1 MQRFQKGQH
10 WRTCFFFKVVFEKEL
25 DLTNVPETLKDE
37 LKQVQSVEVD
47 EFLMKLKWGRFW
59 WTESP
64 PKSAQKS
71 TRESRP
77 TQKKA
82 LESKCT
88 LLSAQK
94 SALIFRLAPKRAQE
108 IAQKS
113 KTLKKALKR
122 VGFSR
127 KCSGEWVIQKW
138 GALKRVCY
146 S

>member
-1 MQRFQKGQH
+1 MAKITCDSGATRLNLQKLQRQLYADA
-10 WRTCFFFKVVFEKEL
+10 CI
-25 DLTNVPETLKDE
+25 TL
-37 LKQVQSVEVD
+37 
-47 EFLMKLKWGRFW
+47 RFW

-64 PKSAQKS
+64 LKSPQKSA
-71 TRESRP
+71 RESKP

-88 LLSAQK
+88 LMSPQK
-94 SALIFRLAPKRAQE
+94 RAPIFCLAPKRAQE

-122 VGFSR
+122 VGFSN
-127 KCSGEWVIQKW
+127 KCSGECVIQKR
-138 GALKRVCY
+138 AVLKRVCY

>member
-1 MQRFQKGQH
+1 MP
-10 WRTCFFFKVVFEKEL
+10 TSL
-25 DLTNVPETLKDE
+25 PSIM
-37 LKQVQSVEVD
+37 KQVCNIKEVPSD
-47 EFLMKLKWGRFW
+47 SSHYALPVTLRFW

-71 TRESRP
+71 TQKSRP

-88 LLSAQK
+88 RLSAQK
-94 SALIFRLAPKRAQE
+94 SALETSIAQTRAQK
-108 IAQKS
+108 IALKS
-113 KTLKKALKR
+113 KSLKRVLKR

-127 KCSGEWVIQKW
+127 KCSGEWVIQKR

>member
-1 MQRFQKGQH
+1 MVVIMRRMFVGKNGSNINRGQADA
-10 WRTCFFFKVVFEKEL
+10 L
-25 DLTNVPETLKDE
+25 
-37 LKQVQSVEVD
+37 
-47 EFLMKLKWGRFW
+47 RFW

-64 PKSAQKS
+64 LKSPQKSA
-71 TRESRP
+71 RESRP

-82 LESKCT
+82 LESKST
-88 LLSAQK
+88 LLSPQK
-94 SALIFRLAPKRAQE
+94 RAPIFCLAPKRAQE

-122 VGFSR
+122 VGFSN
-127 KCSGEWVIQKW
+127 KCSGECVIQKR

>member
-1 MQRFQKGQH
+1 MYVGKIQLFTKYN
-10 WRTCFFFKVVFEKEL
+10 VLEL
-25 DLTNVPETLKDE
+25 CNTL
-37 LKQVQSVEVD
+37 
-47 EFLMKLKWGRFW
+47 RFW
-59 WTESP
+59 WTKSP

-113 KTLKKALKR
+113 KTLKKAPKR

-127 KCSGEWVIQKW
+127 KCSGECVIQKR

>member
-1 MQRFQKGQH
+1 MKTNISENLYDFASFQAGDLRGHMQSNIWENR
-10 WRTCFFFKVVFEKEL
+10 
-25 DLTNVPETLKDE
+25 
-37 LKQVQSVEVD
+37 
-47 EFLMKLKWGRFW
+47 GRLW

-71 TRESRP
+71 TRESRS
-77 TQKKA
+77 TQKSA

-88 LLSAQK
+88 LESAQR
-94 SALIFRLAPKRAQE
+94 SAQTSSTDQTRAQK

-113 KTLKKALKR
+113 KTLKKVLKR
-122 VGFSR
+122 VGYSN
-127 KCSGEWVIQKW
+127 KCSGECVIQKR

>member
-1 MQRFQKGQH
+1 MRRRRVTRHVSNHLRSIGPNTLNLSTAIWTFKIICNDLLLTIIGQ
-10 WRTCFFFKVVFEKEL
+10 L
-25 DLTNVPETLKDE
+25 DPAL
-37 LKQVQSVEVD
+37 
-47 EFLMKLKWGRFW
+47 RFW

-64 PKSAQKS
+64 LKSPHGSA
-71 TRESRP
+71 RASRP
-77 TQKKA
+77 TQQRA

-88 LLSAQK
+88 LLSPQK
-94 SALIFRLAPKRAQE
+94 RAPIFGLAPKRAQE

-122 VGFSR
+122 VGFSN
-127 KCSGEWVIQKW
+127 KCSGECVIQKR

>member
-1 MQRFQKGQH
+1 MFVLRSGLRFSFRALEVPKP
-10 WRTCFFFKVVFEKEL
+10 RVRKRSFS
-25 DLTNVPETLKDE
+25 LTKTL
-37 LKQVQSVEVD
+37 
-47 EFLMKLKWGRFW
+47 RFW

-64 PKSAQKS
+64 LKSPQKSA
-71 TRESRP
+71 RESRP

-94 SALIFRLAPKRAQE
+94 SALIFRLALQRAQE

-113 KTLKKALKR
+113 KTLKKAPKR

-127 KCSGEWVIQKW
+127 KCSGEWVTQKRCV
-138 GALKRVCY
+138 LKGVCH
-146 S
+146 

>member
-1 MQRFQKGQH
+1 MGGLEGSVLSPKNIRVH
-10 WRTCFFFKVVFEKEL
+10 
-25 DLTNVPETLKDE
+25 TL
-37 LKQVQSVEVD
+37 
-47 EFLMKLKWGRFW
+47 RFW

-94 SALIFRLAPKRAQE
+94 SALNFRLAPKRAQE
-108 IAQKS
+108 IAQKR
-113 KTLKKALKR
+113 KTLKKVPIR

-127 KCSGEWVIQKW
+127 KCSGELVIQKK